1 MFYSSNAVCCRDDII
16 VFSVLLQVLESVGFV
31 NVRAED
37 RTDLFVA
44 SLKREL
50 KEATSIRTEFIQVL
64 AFHQCN
70 TSEKIF
76 VHYRVRLGYRVYF
89 RGEPERNCT

>member
-64 AFHQCN
+64 AFHQC
-70 TSEKIF
+70 TKMYLYTTE
-76 VHYRVRLGYRVYF
+76 
-89 RGEPERNCT
+89 